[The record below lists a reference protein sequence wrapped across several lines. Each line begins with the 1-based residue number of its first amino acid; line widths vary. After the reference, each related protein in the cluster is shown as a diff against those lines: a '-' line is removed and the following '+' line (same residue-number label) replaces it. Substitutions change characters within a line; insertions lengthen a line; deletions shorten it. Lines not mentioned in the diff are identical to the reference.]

1 MYIYIHIHIY
11 MVPLTGRERERESE
25 KEEGE
30 SFLFWFLDLRDSRAL
45 GGETTRLDRFQ
56 DYPLT
61 GFSFVEALER
71 VFWHKKVAHRFGGG
85 RYLFTGS
92 LLTLNAV
99 FMLTKVYL
107 LSPLMIPLFFIKDS
121 RARTISWAAS
131 IFFLLSLLEKIWRS
145 LHEENILKL
154 SLN

>member
-1 MYIYIHIHIY
+1 

-30 SFLFWFLDLRDSRAL
+30 EFLFWFLDLRDSRAL

-71 VFWHKKVAHRFGGG
+71 VFWHKKSPIVDSAEEGISLRD
-85 RYLFTGS
+85 RY
-92 LLTLNAV
+92 
-99 FMLTKVYL
+99 
-107 LSPLMIPLFFIKDS
+107 
-121 RARTISWAAS
+121 
-131 IFFLLSLLEKIWRS
+131 
-145 LHEENILKL
+145 
-154 SLN
+154 